1 MFDDLIELS
10 ALAEKLKE
18 NNFLSKSTLYKIAS
32 QNYSGGIFADFPLPR
47 RIGGKWFWRWS
58 EIEAWLVGQWES
70 APFQPAAKDRGQAKE
85 NPTIPVGFGR
95 GRPSRVEE
103 NAAAAAGLTVKEW
116 RKSAQAGVCHA

>member
-32 QNYSGGIFADFPLPR
+32 QNYSGGIFADFPTPR

-58 EIEAWLVGQWES
+58 EIEAWLVEQWES
-70 APFQPAAKDRGQAKE
+70 PPTSPAIKDQEKE
-85 NPTIPVGFGR
+85 EKTVVPVGFGR
-95 GRPSRVEE
+95 GRPSKMEE
-103 NAAAAAGLTVKEW
+103 RAAKDLGMTVKEW
-116 RKSAQAGVCHA
+116 RRAAGVGCHV